1 MTSDMPYH
9 PDVGSGSGGWD
20 DSYAPPPPQQQFD
33 YSGHGY
39 GGYES
44 QYVQPHINPRF
55 ASAFAMNF
63 GFAQAN
69 QYAPYGNG
77 GYSASPMSD
86 ESDGP
91 WNSASWGSSAHG
103 GPGTPRS

>member
-1 MTSDMPYH
+1 MPYH
-9 PDVGSGSGGWD
+9 PDMSGGSGGGWGD
-20 DSYAPPPPQQQFD
+20 PYASSPQQQQQQQQYD
-33 YSGHGY
+33 YSGY

-69 QYAPYGNG
+69 QYAPYGNA
-77 GYSASPMSD
+77 GYSSGPMNH
-86 ESDGP
+86 ESDGS
-91 WNSASWGSSAHG
+91 WNPGWGPSADGDSGAS
-103 GPGTPRS
+103 RS